1 MRVVIDTNVFISGI
15 FFGGNPRKV
24 LETILNGKTIEV
36 ASVQIIEEYREVVRR
51 MIEKKGG
58 KLNSTPLS
66 LLYAKLELIDGKT
79 KVNVCRDP
87 DDDKFLACAVDGAAY
102 YVVSGDSDL
111 LSIGEYRGVKIVT
124 ANEFL
129 QQIIAK

>member
-24 LETILNGKTIEV
+24 LETILNGKVVGV

-66 LLYAKLELIDGKT
+66 LFYAKLELIDGKT